1 MATFSWCH
9 MYGEDD
15 DDGGDDDSGVGGQGN
30 DTGGYVAFCFCLERL
45 FAATLLTFLAAATP
59 RFMILASYW
68 LWRPSLYF
76 GIILT
81 FTIDIIRTLPDM
93 AMLRLQ
99 SPDSSNQRVHVKGG

>member
-15 DDGGDDDSGVGGQGN
+15 DDGSDDDSGVGGQGN

-45 FAATLLTFLAAATP
+45 FAATLLTFLEAPTP
-59 RFMILASYW
+59 RFMTLASYW

-76 GIILT
+76 GLILT
-81 FTIDIIRTLPDM
+81 
-93 AMLRLQ
+93 
-99 SPDSSNQRVHVKGG
+99 